1 MNKTIISGFIS
12 KEIKPNESN
21 KVGTATIA
29 VKRPYPFN
37 KDAKGNQVTDF
48 FNLRFVGEKNVTR
61 AAQWL
66 TVGVSVSVEGIV
78 CRDSWKDQE
87 GKWRE
92 NNYIMVQ
99 NWEFQTAKKD
109 NPNPETEGA
118 DFLPSQSEYA
128 PPKAPDE
135 EGFMDIPGNIG
146 EDLPFRK

>member
-1 MNKTIISGFIS
+1 MNKVIISGFIS
-12 KEIKPNESN
+12 KEIKPNDTN

-37 KDAKGNQVTDF
+37 KDANGNQVTDF
-48 FNLRFVGEKNVTR
+48 FNLRFLGEKTVTR

-66 TVGVSVSVEGIV
+66 SVGASVIVEGVS
-78 CRDSWKDQE
+78 CRDTWKDQE

-92 NNYIMVQ
+92 NNYVMVL

-109 NPNPETEGA
+109 AQNPDSEIAEFVPNKV
-118 DFLPSQSEYA
+118 EYA

-135 EGFMDIPGNIG
+135 EGFMDIPSNIG